1 MTYTIELS
9 EQAQADLRGIFE
21 YIALDL
27 QSKDNALS
35 QLRRLRKEIYSL
47 DQFPERYRLWNAEP
61 WHSRNLRIMPVDS
74 YLVLYLT
81 DVTNRA
87 VQIMRVL
94 YGGQDIAAQIDGL
107 AQQAE

>member
-9 EQAQADLRGIFE
+9 KQAQADLRGIFE
-21 YIALDL
+21 YIAFVLL
-27 QSKDNALS
+27 SEDNALG

-47 DQFPERYRLWNAEP
+47 DQFPERYRRWEAEP
-61 WHSRNLRIMPVDS
+61 WRSRNLRIMSVDS

-81 DVTNRA
+81 DPANSS

-94 YGGQDIAAQIDGL
+94 YGGQDIEAQIDKFV
-107 AQQAE
+107 QQN